1 MSRKLAGNG
10 WQGKAWQG
18 GRLCFF
24 IVEFMRVPYIV
35 LYRADEA
42 RFKGDVTMQQKVDR
56 GLAAIGHHS
65 QGENEWQTIVRG
77 VAART
82 NSTPEGVET
91 RLAQLQLPRTN
102 RILARR
108 QEVLPAIA
116 LADQPLQAQET
127 A

>member
-1 MSRKLAGNG
+1 LDTLNDSPWFR
-10 WQGKAWQG
+10 
-18 GRLCFF
+18 
-24 IVEFMRVPYIV
+24 Y
-35 LYRADEA
+35 
-42 RFKGDVTMQQKVDR
+42 KVDK

-91 RLAQLQLPRTN
+91 RLAQLRLPRTN
-102 RILARR
+102 QMLARR
-108 QEVLPAIA
+108 RQMLPTIA
-116 LADQPLQAQET
+116 QADQPLRTQEI

>member
-1 MSRKLAGNG
+1 MDTLNDSPWFRYSPPGLLIRLMESFMSLG
-10 WQGKAWQG
+10 
-18 GRLCFF
+18 
-24 IVEFMRVPYIV
+24 
-35 LYRADEA
+35 DEA
-42 RFKGDVTMQQKVDR
+42 HFKGDVNMQKKVDK

-91 RLAQLQLPRTN
+91 RLAQLRLPRTN
-102 RILARR
+102 QMLARR
-108 QEVLPAIA
+108 RQMLPTIA
-116 LADQPLQAQET
+116 QADQPLRTQEI